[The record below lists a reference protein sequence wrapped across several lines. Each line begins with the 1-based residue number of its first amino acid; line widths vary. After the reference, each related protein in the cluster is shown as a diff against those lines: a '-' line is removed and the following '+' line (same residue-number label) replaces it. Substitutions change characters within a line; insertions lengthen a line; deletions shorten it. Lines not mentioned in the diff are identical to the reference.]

1 MAQRVRRNGSP
12 TSSVS
17 GTSNSGSSGGGGS
30 SNGGANNSSNS
41 TSGSGSGAGRPQP
54 MRATVPFQLKQGSP
68 TRCCAGG
75 AGRQQQTASSR
86 SSPTRTQQQAA
97 AATATSRSSP
107 TRTQQQAA
115 TATSR
120 SSPTR
125 TQQQAATATSRSSPT
140 RTQQQL
146 HPAAATTTTSSPCS
160 SPTPHWAS
168 GADSSR
174 VRHRK
179 SPEHKGSPER
189 KSPNSPI
196 CKVDRSRQSL
206 VSPSSNIRRT
216 SSLDTLAAPY
226 LTGQWPRDVHSHSAP
241 CVRDKATQTPSA
253 WAEESSEKKK
263 GSHKRSASWGSND
276 QLKEIAKLRQQLQRS
291 KQSSR
296 HHREKE
302 RQSPFHGNHAAIIQS
317 QAPIPK
323 TVLIPVA
330 IPISKSTVS
339 RFRNSVE
346 GLNQEIER
354 IIIKESG
361 DKEEQIMIPQD
372 TPDGH
377 RAPFPVQQRSSST
390 RSIDTQTPSG
400 MDRSSTSSSRSQSVS
415 PTFLTIA
422 NEGSGESP
430 CYTEDLL
437 TDSREKE
444 SGTSSPLPKYAS
456 SPKPNNSYDF
466 KREPPEGCERVK
478 AFEETS
484 PKQLHEVPQF
494 FCPDKNK
501 VNFIPKSGS
510 AFCLVSI
517 LKPLLPTQ
525 DLTLKGS
532 NHGLIVPAAVIP
544 TVSLAQPIPLPTHME
559 QDRISRGTCMG
570 HLQPSVHQQ
579 SAQTE
584 ELEK

>member
-1 MAQRVRRNGSP
+1 MSQRVRRNGSP
-12 TSSVS
+12 TSAMS
-17 GTSNSGSSGGGGS
+17 GGSSGGGGGGGGGSS
-30 SNGGANNSSNS
+30 SNNNS
-41 TSGSGSGAGRPQP
+41 TSSSSSSGGGVGRPQP

-68 TRCCAGG
+68 TRSVGG
-75 AGRQQQTASSR
+75 AGRQQQTPSSRSSPTRTQQQQTTTASSR
-86 SSPTRTQQQAA
+86 SSPTRTQQQ
-97 AATATSRSSP
+97 
-107 TRTQQQAA
+107 QQQ
-115 TATSR
+115 
-120 SSPTR
+120 
-125 TQQQAATATSRSSPT
+125 
-140 RTQQQL
+140 QQQL
-146 HPAAATTTTSSPCS
+146 HQAAAATTTSCSSPCS
-160 SPTPHWAS
+160 SPTPLWAP
-168 GADSSR
+168 GTDSSR
-174 VRHRK
+174 ARHRK

-196 CKVDRSRQSL
+196 CKVERSRQPL
-206 VSPSSNIRRT
+206 VSPSNNIRRT

-226 LTGQWPRDVHSHSAP
+226 LTGQWPRDVHCHSAP
-241 CVRDKATQTPSA
+241 CMRDKATQ
-253 WAEESSEKKK
+253 
-263 GSHKRSASWGSND
+263 G
-276 QLKEIAKLRQQLQRS
+276 
-291 KQSSR
+291 
-296 HHREKE
+296 
-302 RQSPFHGNHAAIIQS
+302 
-317 QAPIPK
+317 PIPK

-361 DKEEQIMIPQD
+361 DKEEQMMIPQD

-377 RAPFPVQQRSSST
+377 RAPFPIQQRSSST

-437 TDSREKE
+437 TDGREKE

-484 PKQLHEVPQF
+484 PKQLHEIPHF

-570 HLQPSVHQQ
+570 LLQASVHQQ
-579 SAQTE
+579 AQTE

>member
-1 MAQRVRRNGSP
+1 MSQRVRRNGSP
-12 TSSVS
+12 TSAMN
-17 GTSNSGSSGGGGS
+17 GGSGGGG
-30 SNGGANNSSNS
+30 GGGNNNS
-41 TSGSGSGAGRPQP
+41 TSGGGGVGRPQP

-68 TRCCAGG
+68 TRCVGG
-75 AGRQQQTASSR
+75 SGRQQQQAASSRSSPPRTQQQQTTTASSR
-86 SSPTRTQQQAA
+86 SSPTRTQQQ
-97 AATATSRSSP
+97 
-107 TRTQQQAA
+107 QQ
-115 TATSR
+115 
-120 SSPTR
+120 
-125 TQQQAATATSRSSPT
+125 
-140 RTQQQL
+140 QQQL
-146 HPAAATTTTSSPCS
+146 HQASAATTTTSPCS
-160 SPTPHWAS
+160 SPIPLWAP

-179 SPEHKGSPER
+179 SPEYKGSPER

-196 CKVDRSRQSL
+196 CKVEISRPSL
-206 VSPSSNIRRT
+206 VSPSNNIRRT

-241 CVRDKATQTPSA
+241 CMRDKATQTPSA

-296 HHREKE
+296 HHRDKE
-302 RQSPFHGNHAAIIQS
+302 RQSPFHGNHAAINQS

-323 TVLIPVA
+323 TILIPVA

-354 IIIKESG
+354 IIIRESG
-361 DKEEQIMIPQD
+361 DKEVQMMIPQD

-377 RAPFPVQQRSSST
+377 RAPFPLQLRSSST

-437 TDSREKE
+437 TDGKEKE

-466 KREPPEGCERVK
+466 QREPPEGCERVK

-484 PKQLHEVPQF
+484 PKQLHEIPQF

-544 TVSLAQPIPLPTHME
+544 TVSLAQPIPLPIHME

-570 HLQPSVHQQ
+570 HLQASVHQQ

>member
-1 MAQRVRRNGSP
+1 MSQRVRRNGSP
-12 TSSVS
+12 TSA
-17 GTSNSGSSGGGGS
+17 TSGGSGGS
-30 SNGGANNSSNS
+30 SSGSNNS
-41 TSGSGSGAGRPQP
+41 TGGVGRPQP

-68 TRCCAGG
+68 TRCVGG
-75 AGRQQQTASSR
+75 GGRQQQQQTASSR
-86 SSPTRTQQQAA
+86 SSPTRTQQQQTT
-97 AATATSRSSP
+97 TASSRGSP
-107 TRTQQQAA
+107 TRTQQLHQAA
-115 TATSR
+115 TAT
-120 SSPTR
+120 
-125 TQQQAATATSRSSPT
+125 
-140 RTQQQL
+140 
-146 HPAAATTTTSSPCS
+146 ATTSPCS
-160 SPTPHWAS
+160 SPTSLWAP

-179 SPEHKGSPER
+179 SPEYRGSPER
-189 KSPNSPI
+189 RSPNSPI
-196 CKVDRSRQSL
+196 CKVERSRQYL
-206 VSPSSNIRRT
+206 VSPSNSIRRT

-241 CVRDKATQTPSA
+241 CMRDKATQTPNA
-253 WAEESSEKKK
+253 WAEEISERKK

-296 HHREKE
+296 HHRDKE
-302 RQSPFHGNHAAIIQS
+302 RQSPFHGNHAAINQS
-317 QAPIPK
+317 Q
-323 TVLIPVA
+323 L
-330 IPISKSTVS
+330 
-339 RFRNSVE
+339 
-346 GLNQEIER
+346 
-354 IIIKESG
+354 
-361 DKEEQIMIPQD
+361 QD

-377 RAPFPVQQRSSST
+377 RAPFPIQQRSSST

-422 NEGSGESP
+422 SEGNGESP
-430 CYTEDLL
+430 CYTDDLL

-444 SGTSSPLPKYAS
+444 SGTNSPLPKYAS
-456 SPKPNNSYDF
+456 SPKPNNSYNF

-484 PKQLHEVPQF
+484 PKQLHEIPQF

-525 DLTLKGS
+525 DLALKNS
-532 NHGLIVPAAVIP
+532 NHGLIVPAAILP
-544 TVSLAQPIPLPTHME
+544 TVSLAQPLPTHME

-570 HLQPSVHQQ
+570 LLQSSVHQY

>member
-1 MAQRVRRNGSP
+1 MSQRVRRNGSP
-12 TSSVS
+12 TSGGST
-17 GTSNSGSSGGGGS
+17 GCCAGGSNNSGGGG
-30 SNGGANNSSNS
+30 GV
-41 TSGSGSGAGRPQP
+41 GRPQP

-68 TRCCAGG
+68 TRCVGG
-75 AGRQQQTASSR
+75 GGRQQQQTAASR
-86 SSPTRTQQQAA
+86 SSPTRTQQQQTIAA
-97 AATATSRSSP
+97 SSRGSP
-107 TRTQQQAA
+107 TRTQPHQAA
-115 TATSR
+115 TI
-120 SSPTR
+120 
-125 TQQQAATATSRSSPT
+125 TATT
-140 RTQQQL
+140 
-146 HPAAATTTTSSPCS
+146 SPCS
-160 SPTPHWAS
+160 SPTSLWAP

-179 SPEHKGSPER
+179 SPEHRGSPER

-196 CKVDRSRQSL
+196 YKVERSRQCL
-206 VSPSSNIRRT
+206 VSPSSSIRRT

-241 CVRDKATQTPSA
+241 CMRDKATQTPNA
-253 WAEESSEKKK
+253 WAEEISEKKK

-296 HHREKE
+296 HHRDKE
-302 RQSPFHGNHAAIIQS
+302 RQSPFHGNHAAINQS

-323 TVLIPVA
+323 TILIPVT
-330 IPISKSTVS
+330 IPISKSSVP

-361 DKEEQIMIPQD
+361 DKEEQVMVLQD

-377 RAPFPVQQRSSST
+377 RAPFPIQQRSSST

-415 PTFLTIA
+415 PTFLAIA
-422 NEGSGESP
+422 SEGNGESP
-430 CYTEDLL
+430 CYTDELL
-437 TDSREKE
+437 TDSKEKE

-484 PKQLHEVPQF
+484 PKQLHEIPQF

-525 DLTLKGS
+525 DLTLKSS
-532 NHGLIVPAAVIP
+532 NHSIIVPAAVIP
-544 TVSLAQPIPLPTHME
+544 TVSLAQPLPTHLE

-570 HLQPSVHQQ
+570 HVQSSVHQH

>member
-12 TSSVS
+12 TSAM
-17 GTSNSGSSGGGGS
+17 SGSSGGGGS
-30 SNGGANNSSNS
+30 SSGGGNNSSNS
-41 TSGSGSGAGRPQP
+41 TSGGGVGRPQP

-68 TRCCAGG
+68 TRCVGG
-75 AGRQQQTASSR
+75 AGRQQQQAAPSR
-86 SSPTRTQQQAA
+86 SSPTRTQQQQ
-97 AATATSRSSP
+97 TAPSRSSP
-107 TRTQQQAA
+107 TRTQQQQ
-115 TATSR
+115 TA
-120 SSPTR
+120 P
-125 TQQQAATATSRSSPT
+125 SRSSPT

-146 HPAAATTTTSSPCS
+146 HQAAAAAATTTSPCS
-160 SPTPHWAS
+160 SPTPLWAS
-168 GADSSR
+168 GPDSSR

-196 CKVDRSRQSL
+196 CKVERSRQSL

-226 LTGQWPRDVHSHSAP
+226 LTGQWPRDAHSHSAP

-296 HHREKE
+296 HHRDKE
-302 RQSPFHGNHAAIIQS
+302 RQSPFHGNHIAIIQS

-361 DKEEQIMIPQD
+361 DKEEQMMIPQD

-390 RSIDTQTPSG
+390 RSIDTQTPSA

-415 PTFLTIA
+415 PTFLTIPS
-422 NEGSGESP
+422 EGSGESP

-437 TDSREKE
+437 TDGREKE

-478 AFEETS
+478 AFEESS
-484 PKQLHEVPQF
+484 PKQLHEIPQF

-570 HLQPSVHQQ
+570 HLQASVHQQ
-579 SAQTE
+579 SAQTD

>member
-12 TSSVS
+12 TSAM
-17 GTSNSGSSGGGGS
+17 SGSSGGGGS
-30 SNGGANNSSNS
+30 NSSNS
-41 TSGSGSGAGRPQP
+41 TSGGVGRLQP

-68 TRCCAGG
+68 TRCVGG
-75 AGRQQQTASSR
+75 AGRQQQA
-86 SSPTRTQQQAA
+86 
-97 AATATSRSSP
+97 
-107 TRTQQQAA
+107 
-115 TATSR
+115 
-120 SSPTR
+120 
-125 TQQQAATATSRSSPT
+125 ATSRSSPT

-146 HPAAATTTTSSPCS
+146 HQAAAAAATTTSPCS
-160 SPTPHWAS
+160 SPTPLWAS

-196 CKVDRSRQSL
+196 CKVERSRQTL
-206 VSPSSNIRRT
+206 VSPSSNIRRHHQ
-216 SSLDTLAAPY
+216 LDTLAAPY
-226 LTGQWPRDVHSHSAP
+226 LTGQWASDVHSHSAP
-241 CVRDKATQTPSA
+241 CVRDKLHRYTPSA
-253 WAEESSEKKK
+253 WTEESSGKKK

-296 HHREKE
+296 HHRDKE
-302 RQSPFHGNHAAIIQS
+302 RQSPFHGNHTAIIQP
-317 QAPIPK
+317 QASIPK

-361 DKEEQIMIPQD
+361 DKEEQMMIPQD

-377 RAPFPVQQRSSST
+377 RAPFPIQQRSSST

-437 TDSREKE
+437 TDGREKE

-484 PKQLHEVPQF
+484 PKQLNEIPQF

-544 TVSLAQPIPLPTHME
+544 TVSLAQPIPLPMHVE

-570 HLQPSVHQQ
+570 HLQASVHQQ
-579 SAQTE
+579 SAQTD

>member
-12 TSSVS
+12 T
-17 GTSNSGSSGGGGS
+17 GALSGSSGGGGGS
-30 SNGGANNSSNS
+30 GGGSNSSS
-41 TSGSGSGAGRPQP
+41 SGGVGRPQP

-68 TRCCAGG
+68 TRCAGG
-75 AGRQQQTASSR
+75 AGRQQQAAASR
-86 SSPTRTQQQAA
+86 SSPPRTPQQLHQAA
-97 AATATSRSSP
+97 AAAATS
-107 TRTQQQAA
+107 T
-115 TATSR
+115 
-120 SSPTR
+120 
-125 TQQQAATATSRSSPT
+125 
-140 RTQQQL
+140 
-146 HPAAATTTTSSPCS
+146 SPCS
-160 SPTPHWAS
+160 SPTPLWAA

-189 KSPNSPI
+189 RSPNSPI
-196 CKVDRSRQSL
+196 CKVERSRQSL

-241 CVRDKATQTPSA
+241 CVRDKATQ
-253 WAEESSEKKK
+253 
-263 GSHKRSASWGSND
+263 
-276 QLKEIAKLRQQLQRS
+276 IAKLRQQLQRS

-296 HHREKE
+296 HHRDKE
-302 RQSPFHGNHAAIIQS
+302 RQSPFHGNHTAVIQS
-317 QAPIPK
+317 QASIPK

-361 DKEEQIMIPQD
+361 DKEEQMMIPQD

-400 MDRSSTSSSRSQSVS
+400 MDRSSASSSRSQSVS

-437 TDSREKE
+437 TDGREKGDASAGE
-444 SGTSSPLPKYAS
+444 GSNQIVEAMGEPGASSRLQWQGLGVTNFEEQMGSFFQLTRLWQTCMAGNGTSSPLPKYAS

-484 PKQLHEVPQF
+484 PKQLHEIPQF

-532 NHGLIVPAAVIP
+532 NHGLIVPTAVIP
-544 TVSLAQPIPLPTHME
+544 TVSLAQPIPLPMHVE

-570 HLQPSVHQQ
+570 HLQASVHQQ
-579 SAQTE
+579 SAQTD

>member
-1 MAQRVRRNGSP
+1 MSQRVRRNGSP
-12 TSSVS
+12 TSAMS
-17 GTSNSGSSGGGGS
+17 GGSSGGGGGGGGGSS
-30 SNGGANNSSNS
+30 SNNNS
-41 TSGSGSGAGRPQP
+41 TSSSSSSGGGVGRPQP

-68 TRCCAGG
+68 TRSVGG
-75 AGRQQQTASSR
+75 AGRQQQTPSSRSSPTRTQQQQTTTASSR
-86 SSPTRTQQQAA
+86 SSPTRTQQQ
-97 AATATSRSSP
+97 
-107 TRTQQQAA
+107 QQQ
-115 TATSR
+115 
-120 SSPTR
+120 
-125 TQQQAATATSRSSPT
+125 
-140 RTQQQL
+140 QQQL
-146 HPAAATTTTSSPCS
+146 HQAAAATTTSCSSPCS
-160 SPTPHWAS
+160 SPTPLWAP
-168 GADSSR
+168 GTDSSR
-174 VRHRK
+174 ARHRK

-196 CKVDRSRQSL
+196 CKVERSRQPL
-206 VSPSSNIRRT
+206 VSPSNNIRRT

-226 LTGQWPRDVHSHSAP
+226 LTGQWPRDVHCHSAP
-241 CVRDKATQTPSA
+241 CMRDKATQTPSA
-253 WAEESSEKKK
+253 WAEESCEKKK

-296 HHREKE
+296 HHRDKE
-302 RQSPFHGNHAAIIQS
+302 RQSPFHGNHAAINQL
-317 QAPIPK
+317 QGPIPK

-361 DKEEQIMIPQD
+361 DKEEQMMIPQD

-377 RAPFPVQQRSSST
+377 RAPFPIQQRSSST

-437 TDSREKE
+437 TDGREKE

-484 PKQLHEVPQF
+484 PKQLHEIPHF

-570 HLQPSVHQQ
+570 LLQASVHQQ
-579 SAQTE
+579 AQTE

>member
-1 MAQRVRRNGSP
+1 MSQRVRRNGSP
-12 TSSVS
+12 ISATS
-17 GTSNSGSSGGGGS
+17 GGSGGGGS
-30 SNGGANNSSNS
+30 GSSAGSNNSA
-41 TSGSGSGAGRPQP
+41 GGVGRPQP

-68 TRCCAGG
+68 TRCVGG
-75 AGRQQQTASSR
+75 GGRQQQQQQPASSR
-86 SSPTRTQQQAA
+86 SSPTRTQQQQTT
-97 AATATSRSSP
+97 TASSRGSP
-107 TRTQQQAA
+107 TRTQQLHQAA
-115 TATSR
+115 TAT
-120 SSPTR
+120 
-125 TQQQAATATSRSSPT
+125 
-140 RTQQQL
+140 
-146 HPAAATTTTSSPCS
+146 ATTSPCS
-160 SPTPHWAS
+160 SPTSLWAP

-179 SPEHKGSPER
+179 SPEYRGSPER
-189 KSPNSPI
+189 RSPNSPTS
-196 CKVDRSRQSL
+196 KVERSRQCL
-206 VSPSSNIRRT
+206 VSPSNSIRRT

-241 CVRDKATQTPSA
+241 CMRDKATQTPNA
-253 WAEESSEKKK
+253 WAEEISERKK

-296 HHREKE
+296 HHRDKE
-302 RQSPFHGNHAAIIQS
+302 RQSPFHGNHAAINQS
-317 QAPIPK
+317 QTSIPK
-323 TVLIPVA
+323 TILIPVT
-330 IPISKSTVS
+330 IPISKLSVP

-361 DKEEQIMIPQD
+361 DKEEQMILQD

-377 RAPFPVQQRSSST
+377 RAPFPIQQRSSST

-415 PTFLTIA
+415 PTFLAIA
-422 NEGSGESP
+422 SEGNGESP
-430 CYTEDLL
+430 CYTDDHL

-444 SGTSSPLPKYAS
+444 SGTNSPLPKYAS
-456 SPKPNNSYDF
+456 SPKPNNSYNF

-484 PKQLHEVPQF
+484 PKQLHEIPQF

-525 DLTLKGS
+525 DLTLKNS
-532 NHGLIVPAAVIP
+532 NYGLIVPAAVLP
-544 TVSLAQPIPLPTHME
+544 TVSLAQPLPTHME

-570 HLQPSVHQQ
+570 LLQSSVHQH

>member
-12 TSSVS
+12 T
-17 GTSNSGSSGGGGS
+17 GAMSGSSGGGAA
-30 SNGGANNSSNS
+30 NNNSSNS
-41 TSGSGSGAGRPQP
+41 TSVGRPQP

-68 TRCCAGG
+68 TRCVGG
-75 AGRQQQTASSR
+75 AGRQQQTAANSR
-86 SSPTRTQQQAA
+86 SSPTRTQQQQQHQAA
-97 AATATSRSSP
+97 AAA
-107 TRTQQQAA
+107 
-115 TATSR
+115 
-120 SSPTR
+120 
-125 TQQQAATATSRSSPT
+125 
-140 RTQQQL
+140 
-146 HPAAATTTTSSPCS
+146 TTSSPCS
-160 SPTPHWAS
+160 SPTPLWAS

-196 CKVDRSRQSL
+196 CKVERSRQSL
-206 VSPSSNIRRT
+206 VSPSSSIRRT

-241 CVRDKATQTPSA
+241 CVRDKAT
-253 WAEESSEKKK
+253 
-263 GSHKRSASWGSND
+263 
-276 QLKEIAKLRQQLQRS
+276 
-291 KQSSR
+291 
-296 HHREKE
+296 
-302 RQSPFHGNHAAIIQS
+302 

-361 DKEEQIMIPQD
+361 DKEEQMMIPQD

-415 PTFLTIA
+415 PTFLAIA

-437 TDSREKE
+437 TDGREKE
-444 SGTSSPLPKYAS
+444 SGNSSPLPKYAS

-484 PKQLHEVPQF
+484 PKQLHEIPSF

-544 TVSLAQPIPLPTHME
+544 TVSLAQPIPLPMHVE

-570 HLQPSVHQQ
+570 HLQASVHQQ
-579 SAQTE
+579 SAQTD

>member
-12 TSSVS
+12 T
-17 GTSNSGSSGGGGS
+17 GALSGSSGGGGGS
-30 SNGGANNSSNS
+30 GGGSNSSS
-41 TSGSGSGAGRPQP
+41 SGGVGRPQP

-68 TRCCAGG
+68 TRCAGG
-75 AGRQQQTASSR
+75 AGRQQQAAASR
-86 SSPTRTQQQAA
+86 SSPPRTPQQLHQAA
-97 AATATSRSSP
+97 AAAATS
-107 TRTQQQAA
+107 T
-115 TATSR
+115 
-120 SSPTR
+120 
-125 TQQQAATATSRSSPT
+125 
-140 RTQQQL
+140 
-146 HPAAATTTTSSPCS
+146 SPCS
-160 SPTPHWAS
+160 SPTPLWAA

-189 KSPNSPI
+189 RSPNSPI
-196 CKVDRSRQSL
+196 CKVERSRQSL

-241 CVRDKATQTPSA
+241 CVRDKATQ
-253 WAEESSEKKK
+253 
-263 GSHKRSASWGSND
+263 AS
-276 QLKEIAKLRQQLQRS
+276 
-291 KQSSR
+291 
-296 HHREKE
+296 
-302 RQSPFHGNHAAIIQS
+302 
-317 QAPIPK
+317 IPK

-361 DKEEQIMIPQD
+361 DKEEQMMIPQD

-400 MDRSSTSSSRSQSVS
+400 MDRSSASSSRSQSVS

-437 TDSREKE
+437 TDGREKGDASAGE
-444 SGTSSPLPKYAS
+444 GSNQIVEAMGEPGASSRLQWQGLGVTNFEEQMGSFFQLTRLWQTCMAGNGTSSPLPKYAS

-484 PKQLHEVPQF
+484 PKQLHEIPQF

-532 NHGLIVPAAVIP
+532 NHGLIVPTAVIP
-544 TVSLAQPIPLPTHME
+544 TVSLAQPIPLPMHVE

-570 HLQPSVHQQ
+570 HLQASVHQQ
-579 SAQTE
+579 SAQTD

>member
-97 AATATSRSSP
+97 TATSRSSP

-115 TATSR
+115 AATSR

-125 TQQQAATATSRSSPT
+125 TQQQAAAATSRSSPT

-146 HPAAATTTTSSPCS
+146 HPATATTTTTSSPCS

-253 WAEESSEKKK
+253 WAEENSEKKK

>member
-12 TSSVS
+12 TSAM
-17 GTSNSGSSGGGGS
+17 SGSSGGGS
-30 SNGGANNSSNS
+30 SSSGGNNSSNS
-41 TSGSGSGAGRPQP
+41 TSGGVGRPQP

-68 TRCCAGG
+68 TRCVGG
-75 AGRQQQTASSR
+75 AGRQQQQPAAPSRSSPTRSQQQQTAPSR
-86 SSPTRTQQQAA
+86 SSPTRTQQQQ
-97 AATATSRSSP
+97 TAPSRSSP
-107 TRTQQQAA
+107 TRTQQQMH
-115 TATSR
+115 
-120 SSPTR
+120 
-125 TQQQAATATSRSSPT
+125 QA
-140 RTQQQL
+140 
-146 HPAAATTTTSSPCS
+146 AAATTISPCS
-160 SPTPHWAS
+160 SPTPLWAS

-196 CKVDRSRQSL
+196 CKVERSRQSL

-226 LTGQWPRDVHSHSAP
+226 LTGQWPRDSHSHSAP
-241 CVRDKATQTPSA
+241 CVRDKAT
-253 WAEESSEKKK
+253 
-263 GSHKRSASWGSND
+263 
-276 QLKEIAKLRQQLQRS
+276 
-291 KQSSR
+291 
-296 HHREKE
+296 
-302 RQSPFHGNHAAIIQS
+302 

-361 DKEEQIMIPQD
+361 DKEEQMMIPQD

-390 RSIDTQTPSG
+390 RSIDTQTPSA

-415 PTFLTIA
+415 PTFLTIPS
-422 NEGSGESP
+422 EGSGESP

-437 TDSREKE
+437 TDGREKE

-478 AFEETS
+478 AFEESS
-484 PKQLHEVPQF
+484 PKQLHEIPQF

-570 HLQPSVHQQ
+570 HLQASVHQQ
-579 SAQTE
+579 SAQTD